1 MSQEK
6 EYFWSKNLK
15 DARKKTALDMLK
27 GMALITGASS
37 SLALTTVFSACFPE
51 NADFLIP
58 LYLHLPLFVP
68 SLLLLQLYSGSLYR
82 SSGDPSEGDLPDRR
96 IRTKS
101 KISYLLLRYFNQ
113 LTVVTVNFEGQDGAV
128 GPLLTQMAQETN
140 AQSMR
145 PHLGF
150 AIREASSYPNGVEGV
165 KQDVGLSNYWGA
177 VVVYPNCT
185 STWTSSLQ
193 TGNTSYDPT
202 GCIGVFYSGARFY
215 QITLLYLA
223 PFMAQFAGAV
233 AKMASNQAL
242 SNFLTNNAGNAATL
256 ATAANVPQALATPFS
271 FYNEDVGSCSRQ
283 DLWPAGTDIIFFSI
297 TLQVRPIKDNEW
309 AVAAPFEAGLIY
321 YLLIA
326 FQIAVWGNAARQKTG
341 WNKKLHYHWLVTFR
355 LAIPMIDY
363 IWVSLMFSL
372 LFKAFQIPTDA
383 AFGNGKSHVLLEA
396 DLQLIWL
403 SIVGGF
409 FALWSLNY
417 LAICAVGLALE
428 VMVSVLGGEVS
439 VLIAP

>member
-1 MSQEK
+1 
-6 EYFWSKNLK
+6 
-15 DARKKTALDMLK
+15 
-27 GMALITGASS
+27 
-37 SLALTTVFSACFPE
+37 
-51 NADFLIP
+51 
-58 LYLHLPLFVP
+58 
-68 SLLLLQLYSGSLYR
+68 
-82 SSGDPSEGDLPDRR
+82 
-96 IRTKS
+96 
-101 KISYLLLRYFNQ
+101 
-113 LTVVTVNFEGQDGAV
+113 LTVVAVNFEGQDGAV

-150 AIREASSYPNGVEGV
+150 AIREASSYPDGVEGV
-165 KQDVGLSNYWGA
+165 KQDVGLSKYWGA

-223 PFMAQFAGAV
+223 PFMAQFAGTV

-242 SNFLTNNAGNAATL
+242 SNFLTNSAGNAATL

-271 FYNEDVGSCSRQ
+271 FYNEDVGV
-283 DLWPAGTDIIFFSI
+283 PALVRIFGSLILTPFFFSI
-297 TLQVRPIKDNEW
+297 ALQVRPINDNEW

-355 LAIPMIDY
+355 LAVPMIDY

-383 AFGNGKSHVLLEA
+383 AFGNGKSSYL
-396 DLQLIWL
+396 
-403 SIVGGF
+403 VG
-409 FALWSLNY
+409 S
-417 LAICAVGLALE
+417 
-428 VMVSVLGGEVS
+428 
-439 VLIAP
+439 